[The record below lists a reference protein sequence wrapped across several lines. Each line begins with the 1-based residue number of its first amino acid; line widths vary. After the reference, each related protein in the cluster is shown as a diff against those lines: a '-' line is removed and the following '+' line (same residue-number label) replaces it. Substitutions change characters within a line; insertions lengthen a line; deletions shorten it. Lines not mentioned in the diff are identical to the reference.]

1 MAYLIFYIVFI
12 ASSSSLVC
20 ILASCLPFFF
30 GVGHYT
36 FKNKVGNVL
45 NNTQD
50 QNDSN
55 DWFGLDSLSCEMM
68 MNWQPLVYG
77 YCLNNNEW

>member
-20 ILASCLPFFF
+20 FLASCLPFFF
-30 GVGHYT
+30 GVVPYT

-55 DWFGLDSLSCEMM
+55 D
-68 MNWQPLVYG
+68 
-77 YCLNNNEW
+77 

>member
-1 MAYLIFYIVFI
+1 MWLFCILHPNWLLDGLSHILHCFHCFQFI
-12 ASSSSLVC
+12 SRLF
-20 ILASCLPFFF
+20 LASCLPFFF

-55 DWFGLDSLSCEMM
+55 D
-68 MNWQPLVYG
+68 
-77 YCLNNNEW
+77 

>member
-1 MAYLIFYIVFI
+1 MWLFCILNHNWLLDGLSHISIVFI

-30 GVGHYT
+30 DVVPYT
-36 FKNKVGNVL
+36 FNNKVGNVL

-55 DWFGLDSLSCEMM
+55 D
-68 MNWQPLVYG
+68 
-77 YCLNNNEW
+77 